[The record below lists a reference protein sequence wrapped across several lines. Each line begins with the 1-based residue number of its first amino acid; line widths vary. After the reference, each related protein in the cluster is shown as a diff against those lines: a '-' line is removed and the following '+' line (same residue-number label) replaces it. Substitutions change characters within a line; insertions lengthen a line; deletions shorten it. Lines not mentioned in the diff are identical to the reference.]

1 MTIKSPLDYIFVV
14 FSQYNFL
21 TFSVAYKSR
30 PVIGCNMYLSRF
42 TNHLI
47 SIIYSKFK
55 QCGVYQLTTSNGTFL
70 FSELTTYQYY
80 FVQTDS
86 NDNFTMFFNNKLHYI
101 VFNAIKWQII
111 QYLSKFINEHY
122 CRNVKLLGSSNGRQF
137 AIKMQKF
144 V

>member
-30 PVIGCNMYLSRF
+30 PVIGCNIYHISRI
-42 TNHLI
+42 TL
-47 SIIYSKFK
+47 YSKFK
-55 QCGVYQLTTSNGTFL
+55 QCGVYQLTTCNGTFL

-86 NDNFTMFFNNKLHYI
+86 NYNFTVFFNNKLHYI
-101 VFNAIKWQII
+101 VFSAVKWQII